1 MSDEI
6 FPELPGLQWE
16 ATKKPVFH
24 TKIMQSVN
32 GRELRASYQAVPTY
46 EIGLSF
52 DFLREWQD
60 KQELQQLE
68 SFFIER
74 RGAFDSFLYKF
85 PEDHD
90 YQCEFVG
97 DGNTTQFQL
106 YKKTHSLQIPLS
118 HTEEVINGQANPLMW
133 NQNPHKLMWST
144 DDTTLMWTVNM
155 SYHIT
160 KDGLLTLSMPLA
172 EGQILHVAG
181 TYYYRCRFAEDEQ
194 EYTHFMHK
202 LWKAKR
208 VDLIGSLGNK
218 I

>member
-1 MSDEI
+1 VSDEI

-97 DGNTTQFQL
+97 DGLTTVFQL
-106 YKKTHSLQIPLS
+106 YKQMGKQKIPITNVEAFGS
-118 HTEEVINGQANPLMW
+118 KLMW
-133 NQNPHKLMWST
+133 NENHPVFMWST
-144 DDTTLMWTVNM
+144 GNSELMWT
-155 SYHIT
+155 
-160 KDGLLTLSMPLA
+160 KDYYDVQNNGLVIFDSPPA
-172 EGQILHVAG
+172 IGQIIYIEG
-181 TYYYRCRFAEDEQ
+181 MFYYRCRFAEDEQ

-202 LWKAKR
+202 LWKAKQ